1 MSQTRAR
8 TTIYA
13 ARSILTMNP
22 MQPRATHVAVREGRI
37 LGVGSR
43 EDLAGWGPADLDERY
58 ADKVLMP
65 GLVEG
70 HCHLPEGGMWKFV
83 YVGYYDRRGPDGR
96 LWEGLKSFDAVAARL
111 SEAERA
117 LPAGETLIGWGFDPI
132 FFDGARMR
140 VQDLDA
146 VSAERPV
153 VVMHASMHLMN
164 VNTPMLAR
172 AGIDRDTD
180 IEGITRMDDGRPSGE
195 LCEFAAMFPVM
206 RLIGSPFRT
215 VGVSEEGLRMF
226 GKVAQWAG
234 VTTATDLV
242 NELGEEGLATLARI
256 TSEPDYPV
264 RIVPAASALTYA
276 GDPAR
281 CLAKLEDARRLNND
295 KLHLGM
301 VKLVVDGS
309 IQGFTARLRWP
320 GYYNGAPN
328 GIWVIAPAELDA
340 MVQTYHDAGVQL
352 HIHTNGDEATELA
365 IDAVDRALRRSP
377 RRDHRHTLQHC
388 QMADAAQ
395 FRRMA
400 SLGMCANLFANHIFY
415 WGDAHHALT
424 MGPDR
429 AKRMDACASAAR
441 AGVPFSIHSDAPI
454 TPLGPLF
461 TAWCAVNRQ
470 TSSGKVL
477 GESERI
483 DVEAALHAVTLGAAY
498 TLHLDHLV
506 GSIEIGKH
514 ADFCVLQDDPL
525 EVAPEQLKDVR
536 VLGTVIGG
544 RPLALR
550 EA

>member
-1 MSQTRAR
+1 MN

-22 MQPRATHVAVREGRI
+22 AQPRATHVAVRDGRI
-37 LGVGSR
+37 LGVGTKES
-43 EDLAGWGPADLDERY
+43 LAGWGPARLDERY
-58 ADKVLMP
+58 AGQVLMP

-83 YVGYYDRRGPDGR
+83 YVGFYDRRGPDGR
-96 LWEGLKSFDAVAARL
+96 LWEGLKSFEAVAARL
-111 SEAERA
+111 REAERA
-117 LPAGETLIGWGFDPI
+117 LAPDATLIGWGFDPI
-132 FFDGARMR
+132 FFEGRRMDVR
-140 VQDLDA
+140 DLDA
-146 VSAERPV
+146 VSAQRPV

-180 IEGITRMDDGRPSGE
+180 IEGITRMDDGQPSGE

-215 VGVSEEGLRMF
+215 LGVSEEGLRMF
-226 GKVAQWAG
+226 GQVAKWAG

-242 NELGEEGLATLARI
+242 NELTEEGAAALARV
-256 TSEPDYPV
+256 TAEPDYPV

-276 GDPAR
+276 GDPAG
-281 CLAKLEDARRLNND
+281 CLARLERARAQNHD
-295 KLHLGM
+295 KLHFGM

-309 IQGFTARLRWP
+309 IQGFTARVRWP

-328 GIWVIAPAELDA
+328 GIWVTAPAELDA
-340 MVQTYHDAGVQL
+340 LVQTYHDAGAQL
-352 HIHTNGDEATELA
+352 HIHTNGDEATQLA
-365 IDAVDRALRRSP
+365 IEAVDRALRRNP

-400 SLGMCANLFANHIFY
+400 SLGMCANLFANHIYY
-415 WGDAHHALT
+415 WGDAHYALT

-429 AKRMDACASAAR
+429 ANRMDACASAAR

-470 TSSGKVL
+470 TASGRVL

-483 DVEAALHAVTLGAAY
+483 GVDAALRAVTLGAAH

-506 GSIEIGKH
+506 GSIEVGKY
-514 ADFCVLQDDPL
+514 ADFCVLEDDPL
-525 EVAPEQLKDVR
+525 AVPADRLKDVP
-536 VLGTVIGG
+536 VAGTVIGG
-544 RPLALR
+544 VPLAPR
-550 EA
+550 EG